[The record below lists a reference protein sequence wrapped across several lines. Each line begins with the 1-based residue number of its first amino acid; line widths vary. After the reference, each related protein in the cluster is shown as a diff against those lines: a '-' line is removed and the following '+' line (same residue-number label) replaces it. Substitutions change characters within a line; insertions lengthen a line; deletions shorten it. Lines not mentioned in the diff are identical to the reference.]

1 MTKKKVL
8 SILLIICMLM
18 SLMPTFAFADED
30 GQPGTTPVQTEQ
42 TGKGEGDDPLITN
55 PTDNNQI
62 IEEEPKEEPQ

>member
-30 GQPGTTPVQTEQ
+30 GQPGTTPVQTEPAGTVGGR
-42 TGKGEGDDPLITN
+42 TGQFANYWWQL
-55 PTDNNQI
+55 Q
-62 IEEEPKEEPQ
+62 Q